1 MHPKDRHHPIKIID
15 LIFFDGARPLTVTE
29 HIIEEIPVDIFV
41 NGQKIITIA
50 CAGVHLDELA
60 VGFLRAEGTIEVLDD
75 VADVSVS
82 PGNDAVYINVTKEM
96 HTSQEKSI
104 FSSGAKIAAQAIQGR
119 TIVSDATIGA
129 SDALRLMEEH
139 LAATIIHRETH
150 GTHCSSL
157 ADGGQGIMI
166 SREDIGRHNT
176 VDMLGGYTLLK
187 HIDCSRNIF
196 LTTGRI
202 SSEIVTKIWRLGIP
216 IIMSHAVPTSRAIAM
231 ATGAGIT
238 IIGYMRRGTMR
249 VYTHK
254 ERVLFL

>member
-1 MHPKDRHHPIKIID
+1 MPLHDRHDPIKNLD
-15 LIFFDGARPLTVTE
+15 LTFFDGTRPLMVTE
-29 HIIEEIPVDIFV
+29 RIIEESPVDIFA

-50 CAGVHLDELA
+50 CAGIHLDELA
-60 VGFLRAEGTIEVLDD
+60 VGYMRAEGMIEAVDEIEE
-75 VADVSVS
+75 VSVS
-82 PGNDAVYINVTKEM
+82 SKNDAVHIKVTKEI
-96 HTSQEKSI
+96 HTAHEKSI
-104 FSSGAKIAAQAIQGR
+104 FSSGAKAVAQAIKSS
-119 TIVSDATIGA
+119 TITSDVTLGA
-129 SDALRLMEEH
+129 LDALRLMEAH
-139 LAATIIHRETH
+139 LAVTIIHGETH

-157 ADGGQGIMI
+157 ADGQEGIMI

-176 VDMLGGYTLLK
+176 VDMLGGYTLLR
-187 HIDCSRNIF
+187 HIDCARKIL

-216 IIMSHAVPTSRAIAM
+216 IILSHAVPTSRAITM
-231 ATGAGIT
+231 AADAGIT